1 MSEYISSLITQ
12 LLVCLTGLIICVA
25 TQLQAHAAGGDI
37 IISREVQPRAAARQ
51 ELVPDPTPLVANPDR
66 SAQVNSSL
74 RAVGAPIELSDSD
87 FAGISSGRSPGNGLG
102 VLDQPMD
109 RPAGISGRSGV
120 GAASATPVGRAVGG
134 GVGGATGRISG
145 QVNRSVQQGLR
156 PLQSLQGK

>member
-1 MSEYISSLITQ
+1 MYLCGTGVALYGPTNGRIGTGRQMDTIMSEYISSLITQ

-74 RAVGAPIELSDSD
+74 RAV
-87 FAGISSGRSPGNGLG
+87 
-102 VLDQPMD
+102 
-109 RPAGISGRSGV
+109 
-120 GAASATPVGRAVGG
+120 
-134 GVGGATGRISG
+134 
-145 QVNRSVQQGLR
+145 
-156 PLQSLQGK
+156 